1 MYIGNGIYIFL
12 LIVVVMAILLTLS
25 RMGSTNMFIWL
36 LLFLGGA
43 LFTPNIVD
51 LKQEGSA
58 VGATVWLMIWAL
70 VSILIV
76 LSIWLSRKRGNKE
89 SPM

>member
-1 MYIGNGIYIFL
+1 MFIGNGMYIFL

-25 RMGSTNMFIWL
+25 KMGSANMFFWL

-58 VGATVWLMIWAL
+58 VGATIWLMIWAL

-76 LSIWLSRKRGNKE
+76 WSIWISRKRRNKE
-89 SPM
+89 SSM